1 MVMKVRGL
9 LFTLFL
15 WAYTAALAIEPQ
27 VVYLTWTDDPATTM
41 TVQWHTDEGAAQSQ
55 LEYRGSKESDWKP
68 ATGTFKTVEGT
79 KVDVHLIHLEGLQS
93 DSLYLFKLQGS
104 KREYKFRTMPLKLTR
119 SIKIAIG
126 GDAYYIHAT
135 EIYQRMCKMVAF
147 QDPDF
152 IVVGGDLA
160 YTKGS
165 KQIIKG
171 RKWEMARWQ
180 GFLRGLQRSNMS
192 RDGRLVPMLPII
204 GNHDVAKSQHKTDH
218 PEMFFD
224 VFAFPESKK
233 AYRTVG
239 FGDYLSLV
247 LLDSNHHTP
256 IDGEQTEWLEKA
268 LARGQNA
275 IFQLVAYHIAA
286 YPSHYSLTLPIP
298 EKLRKYW
305 VPLFEKYQVPF
316 AFEHHNHT
324 YKRTHP
330 IKEGKV
336 DPSGVTYLGDG
347 SWGVAPRVVRS
358 PKTLWYLKESASDN
372 VCYIVTLTEE
382 KCLIEAKNMQGEV
395 IDKVEYLHRALQPK

>member
-1 MVMKVRGL
+1 MKFRGL

-15 WAYTAALAIEPQ
+15 WAYTVVRAIEPQ

-41 TVQWHTDEGAAQSQ
+41 TVQWHTDEGASQPQ
-55 LEYRGSKESDWKP
+55 LEYRGSGETGWKP
-68 ATGTFKTVEGT
+68 ARGTLKTVEGT
-79 KVDVHLIHLEGLQS
+79 KVDVHLIHLEGLKA

-104 KREYKFRTMPLKLTR
+104 KREYKFRTMPAKLTR
-119 SIKIAIG
+119 SIKMAIG
-126 GDAYYIHAT
+126 GDAYYIDAT
-135 EIYQRMCKMVAF
+135 EIYQRMCRIVAL

-180 GFLRGLQRSNMS
+180 RFLRGLQRASMS

-204 GNHDVAKSQHKTDH
+204 GNHDVAKSQNKAHL

-224 VFAFPESKK
+224 IFAFPESKK
-233 AYRTVG
+233 AYRAVE

-247 LLDSNHHTP
+247 LLDSNHNTP
-256 IDGEQTEWLEKA
+256 IDGEQTEWLEKT
-268 LARGQNA
+268 LAKGQNA

-286 YPSHYSLTLPIP
+286 YPSHYSPTLPIP

-305 VPLFEKYQVPF
+305 VPLFEKHQVPF

-330 IKEGKV
+330 IKEGKI

-358 PKTLWYLKESASDN
+358 AETVWYLKKSASDN
-372 VCYIVTLTEE
+372 TCYIVTLTEE
-382 KCLIEAKNMQGEV
+382 KCMIEAKNVHGEV
-395 IDKVEYLHRALQPK
+395 IDKVEYLHQALQPQ